1 MRGWMVLSVLVAA
14 LVGCGAS
21 VPPGSGGG
29 GGGGG
34 GRYTVARLEAPGAFF
49 LAGGGNLAPLTLQRF
64 VEQAGGKGAPI
75 VVVPFAGGAVEGERY
90 RQAFSALGAQVTVLT
105 GAADQRDSELA
116 AMRGANGLFFPGGLV
131 EKLLTDMGP
140 FQAAAR
146 AAWQAGCVIGGSS
159 AGAMAWGD
167 RVIVRGEADS
177 VSAAGLDEAK
187 GGAAVRPGLGLLAG
201 TIVDPH
207 FRERGRLH
215 RLWLAAG
222 ETGKLGIGLDEDTA
236 VVVTGGGTV
245 RVVGPGTVTL
255 IRPEGGAGG
264 SARMTILKQGQE
276 ANWGDWAIGDA
287 RSGDQAPI

>member
-1 MRGWMVLSVLVAA
+1 MRGWIVCSVLVA

-21 VPPGSGGG
+21 VPQTGGG

-64 VEQAGGKGAPI
+64 VEQAGGRGAPI
-75 VVVPFAGGAVEGERY
+75 VVVPFAGGAAEGDRH
-90 RQAFSALGAQVTVLT
+90 RQAFEALGAQVTVLT
-105 GAADQRDSELA
+105 GAAERREAELA
-116 AMRGANGLFFPGGLV
+116 AMRGANGLYFPGGLV
-131 EKLLTDMGP
+131 EKLLSDMGP
-140 FQAAAR
+140 FEAAAR
-146 AAWQAGCVIGGSS
+146 AAWLSGCVIGGSS

-167 RVIVRGEADS
+167 RVIVRGEAEA

-187 GGAAVRPGLGLLAG
+187 GGAAIRPGLGLLSG

-222 ETGKLGIGLDEDTA
+222 ETGRLGLGLDEDTA
-236 VVVTGGGTV
+236 VVVTGSGTV

-255 IRPEGGAGG
+255 IRPEGGADA

-276 ANWGDWAIGDA
+276 ANWADWAMPDA
-287 RSGDQAPI
+287 RSGE